1 MNPSWP
7 LRQTST
13 AAASSPGLVPMRAIK
28 SNAIRCILALLIG
41 LGAVA
46 CAGVAAAADDRQQ
59 PIAIQFTLD
68 RPVDAVAAP
77 FVMAGVSGR
86 FSSEGLAVTTNIA
99 SGSLDAIAR
108 VAAGSSDFA
117 LVDINALIRYRDK
130 PSTQPIKAVF
140 VLF

>member
-1 MNPSWP
+1 M
-7 LRQTST
+7 RVIST
-13 AAASSPGLVPMRAIK
+13 
-28 SNAIRCILALLIG
+28 NAIRYILALLIG

-46 CAGVAAAADDRQQ
+46 WAGVAAAADEPRQ

-99 SGSLDAIAR
+99 FNRLVFMCVSLNGDSAWWR
-108 VAAGSSDFA
+108 
-117 LVDINALIRYRDK
+117 
-130 PSTQPIKAVF
+130 
-140 VLF
+140 